1 MNDKNK
7 IPFHQTTA
15 AQFIRMLLEM
25 FHSLLVAALYGVAA
39 VGAFVSYLL
48 LGGKETVELP
58 SIPMNDPFS
67 HGLALVFVIG
77 ALVGVAFNLA
87 NGGFFRRGR
96 SVVIERH
103 AITVPLGGRKD

>member
-25 FHSLLVAALYGVAA
+25 FHSLLVAALYGLAA
-39 VGAFVSYLL
+39 VGAFISYLL
-48 LGGKETVELP
+48 LGGKEAVELP
-58 SIPMNDPFS
+58 SIPMTDPFS

-77 ALVGVAFNLA
+77 ALVGIAFNLA
-87 NGGFFRRGR
+87 NGGFFRQGR
-96 SVVIERH
+96 SVIIERQ
-103 AITVPLGGRKD
+103 AITVPVDGRED